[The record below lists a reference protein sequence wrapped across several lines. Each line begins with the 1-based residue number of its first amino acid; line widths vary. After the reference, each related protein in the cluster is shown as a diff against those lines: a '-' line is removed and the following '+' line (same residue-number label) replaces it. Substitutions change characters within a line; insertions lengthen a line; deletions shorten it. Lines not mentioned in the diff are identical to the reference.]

1 MKTKSQHLDELKETL
16 IIKKYK
22 SYLQYLSDKDQNEI
36 KDYINLS
43 LKLFNKLKEENFH
56 KLESRYPN
64 LNTDK
69 NIDLNKYLDRDER
82 KIRNILKTGLAD
94 NEICKLNNVDIGLR
108 FKLLAYLTY
117 SESILFLFEEIIK
130 TKSNQNLNYLVLSK
144 LQKEII
150 DDENYNDFKILFS
163 RLNENL
169 RNAIAHSDYEI
180 TDKEIKYFYYNR
192 NTKKNESNSISIDV
206 FQINLLKLSLLF
218 DILLIQIDKP
228 FLKEIEQI
236 YSENE

>member
-1 MKTKSQHLDELKETL
+1 MKTKSQHLDELREILT
-16 IIKKYK
+16 IDKYK
-22 SYLQYLSDKDQNEI
+22 SHLKYLSKEDQDEI
-36 KDYINLS
+36 KNYISLS
-43 LKLFNKLKEENFH
+43 LKLFTKLKADKFH

-69 NIDLNKYLDRDER
+69 DINLNKYLDRDER
-82 KIRNILKTGLAD
+82 KILNILKTGLAD

-130 TKSNQNLNYLVLSK
+130 IKSNKNLNYLVLSK
-144 LQKEII
+144 LQTEII
-150 DDENYNDFKILFS
+150 DDESYKDFKILFS

-169 RNAIAHSDYEI
+169 RNAIGHSDYNISEKGI
-180 TDKEIKYFYYNR
+180 EYFYYNR
-192 NTKKNESNSISIDV
+192 NTKKNESDFISLNE

-228 FLKEIEQI
+228 FLKEIEKL
-236 YSENE
+236 YSENK